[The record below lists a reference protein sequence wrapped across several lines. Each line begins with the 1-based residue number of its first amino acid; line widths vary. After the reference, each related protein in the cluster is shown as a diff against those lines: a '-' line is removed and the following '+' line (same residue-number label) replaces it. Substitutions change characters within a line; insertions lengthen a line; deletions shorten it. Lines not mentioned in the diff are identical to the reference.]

1 MIETLH
7 AILTDANSR
16 DDSAVKA
23 QLVDATSAGTP
34 WANEA

>member
-16 DDSAVKA
+16 DDSAVEA
-23 QLVDATSAGTP
+23 QLVDTTSAGGP
-34 WANEA
+34 WGSEA